1 MFKIWDKVIIMSL
14 NQDEE
19 GEDLKYYST
28 IDGIQIKEGW
38 DVYTVNGKRINPA
51 ITHLATEDEI
61 KEFYKQI

>member
-1 MFKIWDKVIIMSL
+1 MSL